1 MTIQK
6 KYAIIN
12 TSNEKGI
19 DTLITI
25 TDDRDNRGLTFSSLG
40 KGEAFISIDNE
51 LFIVTE
57 ESNYS
62 KNGSAV
68 HLKTGHT
75 EMFEG
80 SDLVIPVNL
89 EIIVTDGR

>member
-1 MTIQK
+1 MK
-6 KYAIIN
+6 
-12 TSNEKGI
+12 KGI
-19 DTLITI
+19 DTMITI
-25 TDDRDNRGLTFSSLG
+25 VDDRDNRGITFRSLD

-51 LFIVTE
+51 LFIVTD
-57 ESNYS
+57 ESHYS
-62 KNGSAV
+62 ENGSAV

-80 SDLVIPVNL
+80 TDLVIPVNL

>member
-1 MTIQK
+1 M
-6 KYAIIN
+6 
-12 TSNEKGI
+12 
-19 DTLITI
+19 ITI
-25 TDDRDNRGLTFSSLG
+25 TDDRDNRGLTFSSLD

-62 KNGSAV
+62 ENGSAV

-89 EIIVTDGR
+89 EIVITDGR